1 MPQDRS
7 ISALRTLRPD
17 RDADIFWFRDD
28 LHQPYA
34 MSPMGMTTIQKHH
47 AWGYHVA
54 SEQTQLPPSKG
65 AHVKIY
71 KGRVYLGF
79 ALIDDPAE
87 VARRAKVFG
96 ELVEHCTD
104 HWAEFYGG
112 YIDEVIANLASLAAV
127 DGDHLTTAHL
137 ADFLK
142 KSEEVNRRHWEIHFI
157 LMYPADT
164 IYLQF
169 EAFCKEH
176 GVEEKDFVN
185 LLKGFNSM
193 STKTDEGLWSLAEM
207 ADRAGLRDRL
217 TNTPSSSLREVLA
230 SEPIGREWLGQFDAW
245 LQQFGNRISA
255 AHLDVMYPTWKED
268 PTPVL
273 DTINSYF
280 GRMDSGWNL
289 LQARHEVIR
298 QRDDLIASVDRSL
311 SAEDRRVFE
320 RLLPVAQQVYA
331 FQEDHGFYIDAGST
345 AALHNTLM
353 ACGRR
358 LQGLGLLERADDVF
372 FLTFSDLT
380 EVLGDLARDEKIG
393 TYHHRALV
401 PSLVAERK
409 DDWAGSAALE
419 APLTVGNVP
428 STMSD
433 PIALKV
439 FGIVDEV
446 LHPKGEKQVVERLE
460 GFAGAAGVVE
470 GPARVILSFEEFPTL
485 QSGEI
490 LVCPATSTAWT
501 PLFLK
506 IAGVVTDTG
515 GMLTHAAIAAREY
528 GIPAVVG
535 TWNAT
540 NSIRDGDIIRVDG
553 SAGVVQ
559 VLARADGRR

>member
-1 MPQDRS
+1 MPMDRS
-7 ISALRTLRPD
+7 VSSLRTLRPD
-17 RDADIFWFRDD
+17 RDAGIFWFRDD
-28 LHQPYA
+28 LHQPYPI
-34 MSPMGMTTIQKHH
+34 SPMGMTTIQKHH

-54 SEQTQLPPSKG
+54 SEETQLPPSKG
-65 AHVKIY
+65 AHVKVY
-71 KGRVYLGF
+71 RGRVYLGF
-79 ALIDDPAE
+79 ALIDDPE
-87 VARRAKVFG
+87 DVARRAKAFG
-96 ELVEHCTD
+96 QLVEHCTD

-112 YIDEVIANLASLAAV
+112 YISEVIDNLASLAAV
-127 DGDHLTTAHL
+127 DGDSLTTPHL
-137 ADFLK
+137 LDFLNK
-142 KSEEVNRRHWEIHFI
+142 TEEINRRHWEIHFI

-164 IYLQF
+164 IYLEF
-169 EAFCKEH
+169 EAFCRTH
-176 GVEEKDFVN
+176 GVDESAFVN
-185 LLKGFNSM
+185 MLKGFNSM
-193 STKTDEGLWSLAEM
+193 STQTDEGLWHLAEM
-207 ADRAGLRDRL
+207 ANRAGLRGRL
-217 TNTPSSSLREVLA
+217 TGTPALALRDTLER
-230 SEPIGREWLGQFDAW
+230 EPSGREWLQRFDEW
-245 LQQFGNRISA
+245 LERFGNRISA
-255 AHLDVMYPTWKED
+255 GHLDVMFPTWKED

-273 DTINSYF
+273 ETINSYF
-280 GRMDSGWNL
+280 GRMDAGWHL
-289 LQARHEVIR
+289 LEAREEVMR
-298 QRDDLIASVDRSL
+298 QRDEGIAAVEQAL
-311 SAEDRRVFE
+311 SAQDKPAFR
-320 RLLPVAQQVYA
+320 RLLPAAQQVYA

-345 AALHNTLM
+345 AAYHDTLM

-358 LQGLGLLERADDVF
+358 LHRFGLLERAEDVF
-372 FLTFSDLT
+372 FLTFSELV
-380 EVLGDLARDEKIG
+380 EILGDLARNEKIG
-393 TYHHRALV
+393 TYHHQALV
-401 PSLVAERK
+401 PSLVGERK
-409 DDWAGSAALE
+409 ENWEAAKDLD

-446 LHPKGEKQVVERLE
+446 LHPQGEKHVVERLE

-515 GMLTHAAIAAREY
+515 GMLAHAAIAAREY

-553 SAGVVQ
+553 SAGVVE
-559 VLARADGRR
+559 VLKRSN